1 MRTRVPLSIFLMVA
15 FASMA
20 AVFAAPCPMALAEEP
35 DKVATVPQPAGST
48 VKVTVRF
55 RKKGSGDSI
64 TRVETT
70 IGAQKFQAAPD
81 GTVTVEAPESAVL
94 RFSRFGYQALEVKVS
109 ELLDRARN
117 QLQAEPQDSQAQ
129 FQVQLKVDI
138 FLQPALGDDDTVVVT
153 GKKRP
158 GVSKQI
164 ISVEEARRVAP
175 GGDPGQV
182 TKLMP
187 GVQKST
193 FGSQVVIRG
202 SAPSDSKYYIDDL
215 EVPFVYHGVGQYTVL
230 PTPLIEEVEFSAG
243 GFGAEYGD
251 ATGGVVK
258 IHSKTNLVE
267 RPTSIFTVNFPIFS
281 SAYHERPVGTD
292 ASLSLSVRRSY
303 LDLILPKVLPKDLG
317 LTIVPY
323 FSDYVV
329 LYNKEFTDGKGRLIS
344 IASTDGLKAVFP
356 GDFSQSEDGTA
367 KFSSLSYYGVL
378 GYERT
383 KRLDGDWSLTT
394 TPQVQFLKLNFE
406 LIDNKFKLR
415 NWTTRIP
422 VELTWRPN
430 KDDKVYFGVDPRVDR
445 ASVYLYAIQFN
456 PDDPFFDPEEAPRL
470 ETSQN
475 LTASKVAGWVSWEKK
490 IGEFLLIPGLR
501 GYYSDAIRQ
510 GSIDP
515 RFSARWEFNQGQ
527 TAKFATGL
535 FSKEPE
541 PGQASKD
548 FGNPDLNYERSRHL
562 VAGVESRWSDRWS
575 SDVQTFWKY
584 SYGLVRNDS
593 ETNFAN
599 KGQLQSYG
607 AEILV
612 RRNLTERLFGWLS
625 YTWSKNRERG
635 SGSDPWHD
643 AEYDQTHVAN
653 LAGNYK
659 LTELWELGGRFNY
672 HTGDTFTQKGN
683 AVYNANL
690 DKYQARQGDFEFYA
704 KRLPNYNELSI
715 FAGRDFLW
723 DTWKMNARFGIEY
736 LWFKRATMGVDYNY
750 DFTEEKYVEGVPP
763 IPYLE
768 VQATL

>member
-1 MRTRVPLSIFLMVA
+1 MRKFIPVLNCALIYAMSGTAL
-15 FASMA
+15 A
-20 AVFAAPCPMALAEEP
+20 ADEPAAAPA
-35 DKVATVPQPAGST
+35 PASVVTPTPASPVST
-48 VKVTVRF
+48 VKVTIRF
-55 RKKGSGDSI
+55 RKKGSGDII
-64 TRVETT
+64 TRTETT
-70 IGAQKFQAAPD
+70 LGTVKIQSAPD

-94 RFSRFGYQALEVKVS
+94 RFTRFGYKPLEVKVA
-109 ELLDRARN
+109 EILERAKA
-117 QLQAEPQDSQAQ
+117 QLQAEPGEG
-129 FQVQLKVDI
+129 QVQLKVDI
-138 FLQPALGDDDTVVVT
+138 FLAPALGGDDTVVVT

-158 GVSKQI
+158 GVSKQV

-202 SAPSDSKYYIDDL
+202 SAPGDSKYYIDDL

-230 PTPLIEEVEFSAG
+230 PTPLIEDVEFSAG

-258 IHSKTNLVE
+258 IRSKTNLVE

-281 SAYHERPVGTD
+281 SAYHERPIGKD

-303 LDLILPKVLPKDLG
+303 LDVILPKVLPKELG

-329 LYNKEFTDGKGRLIS
+329 LYNKEYDDGKGRLIS

-356 GDFSQSEDGTA
+356 ADFAQSEEGTA
-367 KFSSLSYYGVL
+367 NFSSYSYYGIL

-383 KRLDGDWSLTT
+383 RRLDSKWSVTS
-394 TPQVQFLKLNFE
+394 TPQVQFLKLQFKI
-406 LIDNKFKLR
+406 LDNQFKLR
-415 NWTTRIP
+415 DWSARVP
-422 VELTWRPN
+422 VEWTWRPTD
-430 KDDKVYFGVDPRVDR
+430 DDKVYIGIDPRVDR
-445 ASVYLYAIQFN
+445 ARVYVNAIRFDG
-456 PDDPFFDPEEAPRL
+456 DDPFFDPEEAPRV

-475 LTASKVAGWVSWEKK
+475 VTAWKGATWLSMEKRAGD
-490 IGEFLLIPGLR
+490 FLLIPGLR
-501 GYYSDAIRQ
+501 AYYSDAIRQ
-510 GSIDP
+510 ASVDP
-515 RFSARWEFNQGQ
+515 RFSARWDLSPQH

-541 PGQASKD
+541 PGNASRD
-548 FGNPDLNYERSRHL
+548 FGNPDLNYERSQHY
-562 VAGVESRWSDRWS
+562 VAGLESKWSDRWN
-575 SDVQTFWKY
+575 SDVQVFWKN
-584 SYGLVRNDS
+584 SYDLVRNDR
-593 ETNFAN
+593 EKNFAN
-599 KGQLQSYG
+599 KGQLRSYG
-607 AEILV
+607 AEVLV
-612 RRNLTERLFGWLS
+612 RRNLTERLFGWFS
-625 YTWSKNRERG
+625 YTWSKNQERD
-635 SGSDPWHD
+635 SSAEVWRN
-643 AEYDQTHVAN
+643 AEYDQTQVAN

-672 HTGDTFTQKGN
+672 HTGDTFTEKGN

-690 DKYQARQGDFEFYA
+690 DKYQPRQGDIELYA
-704 KRLPNYNELSI
+704 GRLPDYNELSI
-715 FAGRDFLW
+715 FAGRDYLW

-736 LWFKRATMGVDYNY
+736 FWFKRAAMGVDYNY
-750 DFTEEKYVEGVPP
+750 DFTKEKYVEGVPP